1 AAGPGPGGGVLA
13 VQQRCAVPLPRD
25 PGPGGLPLLLRGV
38 QQVALDLPAQ
48 RRIGVQEQGD
58 HADGSHRLL
67 RGHRGKGPKRDQA
80 KNTDRTA
87 STIDGNVAGTP
98 SPRRVCTS
106 AAKTIVIARPA
117 PASGTS
123 TVATPVSAGRSRP
136 IAPRISST
144 PIPRITDCGKSSTQ
158 GVRTICWSRAVTSL
172 TTPLPAKTAAS
183 TKARIHINRSI
194 GAPPRTG
201 PPHYPLACGPCHGTS
216 RPGAQS
222 RALTRRSWPLS
233 S

>member
-1 AAGPGPGGGVLA
+1 VRVFGELRRGVPGDQRCRIHAPFAQGGQRPGGGGPGLTGQLAARRVVEEAGREEGAAGPEPGGGVLA
-13 VQQRCAVPLPRD
+13 GQQRCAVPLPRD

-48 RRIGVQEQGD
+48 RRTGVQERGD
-58 HADGSHRLL
+58 HAGGSHRLL

-123 TVATPVSAGRSRP
+123 TVATPVSAGRSR
-136 IAPRISST
+136 
-144 PIPRITDCGKSSTQ
+144 
-158 GVRTICWSRAVTSL
+158 
-172 TTPLPAKTAAS
+172 
-183 TKARIHINRSI
+183 
-194 GAPPRTG
+194 
-201 PPHYPLACGPCHGTS
+201 
-216 RPGAQS
+216 
-222 RALTRRSWPLS
+222 
-233 S
+233 